1 MKLIHLLL
9 IIIFSSTFI
18 EKVAG
23 ESYHCWFPC
32 KHNKDNE
39 CSLFYHRKSSN
50 TFYEEKKWRI
60 YNAQENEDHLLLIRN
75 GFPKKEGLPEVL
87 FVEIVHI
94 DKFDNFKFMK
104 NCVGNSCDEPYIP
117 LIGRCFLKQY

>member
-1 MKLIHLLL
+1 MFQIIVLSLIQLS
-9 IIIFSSTFI
+9 ICFSSF
-18 EKVAG
+18 A

-50 TFYEEKKWRI
+50 TFYEEKKWRV
-60 YNAQENEDHLLLIRN
+60 YDAQENEDHLLLIRN

-104 NCVGNSCDEPYIP
+104 NCAGNSCDEPYTP
-117 LIGRCFLKQY
+117 LIGKCFQKHN

>member
-50 TFYEEKKWRI
+50 TFYEEKKWRV
-60 YNAQENEDHLLLIRN
+60 YDAQENVDHLLLIRN
-75 GFPKKEGLPEVL
+75 GFPPKDDLPKGL
-87 FVEIVHI
+87 I
-94 DKFDNFKFMK
+94 
-104 NCVGNSCDEPYIP
+104 
-117 LIGRCFLKQY
+117 